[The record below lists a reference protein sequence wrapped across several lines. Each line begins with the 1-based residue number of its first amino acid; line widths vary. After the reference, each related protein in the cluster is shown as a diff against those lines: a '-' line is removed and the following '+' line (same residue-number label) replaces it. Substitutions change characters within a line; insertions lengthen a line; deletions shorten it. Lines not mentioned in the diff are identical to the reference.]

1 MNYVLQYPGWTIVAC
16 FLAGLLYAVVLYFK
30 ERNLEGQASYIRWM
44 LGFLRFGAITILC
57 ILLLGILIPT
67 QDKIV
72 EKPIIIVGQDN
83 SGSIV
88 STSDSSY
95 YKGQYKKQLEALTS
109 QLSSKYQLEFFR
121 IGAFSDISRDIDF
134 KDKQSDIGSF
144 FDEITD
150 RYAGRNIGAVVLLS
164 DGIYNKGG
172 NPLALSE
179 NIHNTP
185 IFTVA
190 LGDTSVKR
198 DLRIE
203 KLNHNKVAYQGNDF
217 PVEVLVK
224 ADRLKGK
231 STKLRIF
238 YKNEIIESKDIE
250 IEQSVALYKFNF
262 RIEAKNAGLQRY
274 TVVLD
279 SIDNEINYGNNA
291 TDFVIDVQNNRQEI
305 LLFANSP
312 HPDIAV
318 IRNVIEAQQSYKL
331 DLKYA
336 GDQIDDIK
344 RYGLIIL
351 HQIPSVTATSQDL
364 LNKIQNLKKPVL
376 FMLGGQNNFGLFN
389 QLKSGVSHLGFR
401 GQMDAVNAEFMK
413 DFTSFSLPPELFNVE
428 SRLPVMH
435 VPFGNYKIS
444 NGVTAIANQKLG
456 NLSKNEALM
465 AINKWNG
472 VRTGFILGEGIWRW
486 KIKYAS
492 LTNSLV
498 HKLIQYLVTREDKSF
513 FRINSKREFTENED
527 VSFEAELYNDSYE
540 LVNSATV
547 NIIVSSEQGEEY
559 PFTFAPSGSAYTL
572 NAGRLP
578 AGTYNF
584 KANVRYNGNDFE
596 RVGQFSVKS
605 LTIEQ
610 NDLVADHN
618 MLYQISSNSGGKM
631 IPVSELDKLA
641 DDILSS
647 GEIVDVS
654 YPIDKQE
661 EIINWKWI
669 FFVLVALLSLEWFV
683 RKRNGA
689 Y

>member
-1 MNYVLQYPGWTIVAC
+1 MNYVLQYPGWTIIAC
-16 FLAGLLYAVVLYFK
+16 FLAGLLYSFVLYFK
-30 ERNLEGQASYIRWM
+30 ERHLEGQASYIRWM
-44 LGFLRFGAITILC
+44 LGFFRFSAVTILS

-67 QDKIV
+67 QDKII

-95 YKGQYKKQLEALTS
+95 YNARYKTQLETLTKE
-109 QLSSKYQLEFFR
+109 LSSQYQLEFFR

-144 FDEITD
+144 FNEIID
-150 RYAGRNIGAVVLLS
+150 RYSGRNIGAVVLLS

-172 NPLALSE
+172 DPLSLSE

-185 IFTVA
+185 IYTVA

-203 KLNHNKVAYQGNDF
+203 KLNHNKVAYLGNDF
-217 PVEVLVK
+217 PVEVLIK

-231 STKLRIF
+231 STKLRIL
-238 YKNEIIESKDIE
+238 YNNEIIESKDIV
-250 IEQSVALYKFNF
+250 IEQSIALYKYNF
-262 RIEAKNAGLQRY
+262 RIEAKYPGLQRY
-274 TVVLD
+274 KVILD
-279 SIDNEINYGNNA
+279 SVENEINYDNNA
-291 TDFVIDVQNNRQEI
+291 QDFIIDVQNNKQEI
-305 LLFANSP
+305 LLLANSP
-312 HPDIAV
+312 HPDISV
-318 IRNVIEAQQSYKL
+318 IRNVIEAHQSYKL

-336 GDQIDDIK
+336 GDQIGEIS

-351 HQIPSVTATSQDL
+351 HQIPSVTAPSQDL

-389 QLKSGVSHLGFR
+389 KLKSGVSHLGFR
-401 GQMDAVNAEFMK
+401 GQVDAVNAEFMK

-428 SRLPVMH
+428 GRLPVMH
-435 VPFGNYKIS
+435 VPFGNYKVS
-444 NGVTAIANQKLG
+444 NGVTVIANQKLG
-456 NLSKNEALM
+456 NLSKNEALL

-472 VRTGFILGEGIWRW
+472 VRTGFIMGEGIWRW
-486 KIKYAS
+486 KMKYPD

-498 HKLIQYLVTREDKSF
+498 HKLMQYLVTREDKSF
-513 FRINSKREFTENED
+513 FRVNSKREFTENED

-540 LVNSATV
+540 LVNDAEV
-547 NIIVSSEQGEEY
+547 DIVISSSEGEDF
-559 PFTFAPSGSAYTL
+559 PFTFIPSGNAYTL
-572 NAGRLP
+572 NAGRMK
-578 AGTYNF
+578 AGTYSY
-584 KANVRYNGNDFE
+584 KANVRYNGNTYE
-596 RVGQFSVKS
+596 RTGQFSIKS
-605 LTIEQ
+605 LTVEQ
-610 NDLVADHN
+610 NNLVADHN
-618 MLYQISSNSGGKM
+618 LLYQISQNSGGKM
-631 IPVSELDKLA
+631 IPVSDIDNLA
-641 DDILSS
+641 QEILSS
-647 GEIVDVS
+647 GDIVDVS
-654 YPIDKQE
+654 YPLNKQE

-669 FFVLVALLSLEWFV
+669 FFVLVALLSLEWFM